1 LAHEASFLAPPLF
14 IAMPVPSLESER
26 LCTYMFVRD
35 LDRFLAVLTV
45 WYFVYT
51 FCIFVI
57 WEMFVIVYCIQKL
70 DKLILL

>member
-1 LAHEASFLAPPLF
+1 
-14 IAMPVPSLESER
+14 MPVPSLESER
-26 LCTYMFVRD
+26 LCIYMFVRD
-35 LDRFLAVLTV
+35 LDRFYAVLTV

-57 WEMFVIVYCIQKL
+57 WEVFVIVYCIQKL